1 VKVRKFFVPRDFVVM
16 KMEED
21 KKVPIILGRSFLRTA
36 GVIANMR
43 EGTLIVRAGDE
54 QIQF

>member
-1 VKVRKFFVPRDFVVM
+1 VRKFFVPRDFVVM